1 MLKKLLIANRGEIA
15 CRILKSCKK
24 LNIPTVAV
32 FSEADRHTPH
42 VLEADEAYCLGPA
55 PVSESY
61 LQTDKIIEICKK
73 TGADG
78 VHPGYG
84 LLSENLEFAQAC
96 EDAGIAFVGPTPEQ
110 IEKFGLKH
118 TARELAEKSEVPM
131 LPGTGL
137 LGSAGEAVERA
148 EAIGYPVILKSVAGG
163 GGIGMRVCEEPGAL
177 AKAFEEVEHLS
188 QANFG
193 QAGIYLEKFV
203 SRARH
208 VEVQIFGNGEGRIVT
223 LGERD
228 CSSQRRNQKV
238 IEETPAPGISDELR
252 EALAVSARRLASSVG
267 YRSAGTVEFLVNA
280 DTEDFYFLEVNTR
293 LQVEH
298 GVSEEVTGVDLVEWM
313 LQLAGGQDPTGDQES
328 VPVSGHSIQ
337 VRVYAE
343 DPRKNYQPS
352 SGTLT
357 EVSFPEGV
365 RCDTWV
371 ARGTEVTPYYDPLLA
386 KIIVYGKDREEAI
399 AKMRDALE
407 KTQLYGI
414 ELNLEYLSRIIES
427 PTFVQGKITTAFL
440 KTFTY
445 ETTGVDVLV
454 PGTQTSIQDYPGR
467 LGYWDIGVP
476 PSGPMDSLAFRMANR
491 LVGNESGA
499 AALEITLSGPTLKF
513 NQSAVL
519 ALAGAEMPAELDGM
533 PVPFWKAFPV
543 NPGSVLKLG
552 SVGDVGCRTYL
563 AVAGG
568 FDVPDYLGSK
578 STFAMGQFGG
588 HAGRTLVAGDVLHLF
603 AGVGTDVADCPEI
616 APSSIPRYSNSWEL
630 RVTYG
635 PHGAPDF
642 FQEEDIDAFLESKFE
657 VHYNSARTGIRLIA
671 PTKPKW
677 ARKDGGEAGLHPSNV
692 HDNPYAIGAVNFTG
706 DMPIILGPDGPS
718 LGGFVCAVTIVQ
730 ADLWMIGQIRPGD
743 TVHFSPISQEEANS
757 LEQDQDSAVAKLDR
771 AVHTPYVTPSADRG
785 SCIRALLTEEENP
798 VRVTY
803 RPCGDK
809 YLLIEYGPIVLDIS
823 LRFRV
828 YSLMEW
834 IREKELPGIIDVTP
848 GVRSL
853 QIHYDSRMLTLDQL
867 MEALLQAEKELPS
880 VDELEIPTRVIHL
893 PMSWNN
899 EMTQMAVRK
908 YEKSVRKD
916 APWCPSNIEFIRRIN
931 GLESVEEVEK
941 IVFSAS
947 YLVMGL
953 GDVYLGAPAAV
964 PVDPRHRLLTTKY
977 NPARTWT
984 AEGTVGIGGVYMCIY
999 GMDSPGGYQ
1008 LVGQSLPIWNR
1019 YLATG
1024 PFEPE
1029 KPWLLRFFDQVR
1041 FFPVSEEELVEMR
1054 RDFHSGKYEIQIETE
1069 TFSLKKYNQFLAE
1082 NQASIESFQATQQ
1095 KAFEEKRERWEE
1107 AGQAAANETWEEAP
1121 PPEEIEL
1128 PEGHEAITSH
1138 INGNVWKLLVAEG
1151 DTVEAGDTVAILE
1164 AMKMEISVV
1173 AISGGVVT
1181 KMVVDE
1187 GSAVKTGQQL
1197 LLVKTH

>member
-1 MLKKLLIANRGEIA
+1 MLKKVLIANRGEIA
-15 CRILKSCKK
+15 CRVLRSCKK

-55 PVSESY
+55 AVSESY
-61 LQTDKIIEICKK
+61 LKADKIIEICRK

-84 LLSENLEFAQAC
+84 LLSENLDFAQAC
-96 EDAGIAFVGPTPEQ
+96 ENAGIAFIGPTPEQ

-118 TARELAEKSEVPM
+118 TARELAEKSAVPM

-137 LGSAGEAVERA
+137 LASAEEALA
-148 EAIGYPVILKSVAGG
+148 HGDSIGYPVILKSVAGG
-163 GGIGMRVCEEPGAL
+163 GGIGMRVCEEPGSL
-177 AKAFEEVEHLS
+177 TKAFEEVEHLS
-188 QANFG
+188 KANFG
-193 QAGIYLEKFV
+193 QSGIYLEKFV

-208 VEVQIFGNGEGRIVT
+208 VEVQIFGNGEGKIVT

-238 IEETPAPGISDELR
+238 IEETPAPGISPELR
-252 EALAVSARRLASSVG
+252 QALADSARRLASSVG

-313 LQLAGGQDPTGDQES
+313 LKLAGGEDPTGDHEA
-328 VPVSGHSIQ
+328 VPVCGHSIQ

-343 DPRKNYQPS
+343 DPRKDYQPS

-357 EVSFPEGV
+357 EVAFPEDV

-386 KIIVYGKDREEAI
+386 KIIVLGKDRSEAI
-399 AKMRDALE
+399 AKMRDAID
-407 KTQLYGI
+407 KTRLYGI
-414 ELNLEYLSRIIES
+414 ELNLEYLRRIIDDK
-427 PTFVQGKITTAFL
+427 TFVEGKITTAFL
-440 KTFTY
+440 KTFAY
-445 ETTGVDVLV
+445 ETTAVDVLV

-476 PSGPMDSLAFRMANR
+476 PSGPMDGLAFRVANR
-491 LVGNESGA
+491 LVGNEAGA

-513 NQSAVL
+513 NQSTVV
-519 ALAGAEMPAELDGM
+519 ALAGADMSAELDGM
-533 PVPFWKAFPV
+533 PVPLWKAFPV
-543 NPGSVLKLG
+543 NAGSILKLG
-552 SVGDVGCRTYL
+552 SVGNVGCRTYL

-603 AGVGTDVADCPEI
+603 SDATTDSAECPTL
-616 APSSIPRYSNSWEL
+616 APSSIPEYSNSWDV

-642 FQEEDIDAFLESKFE
+642 FLEEDIDAFLESKFE

-730 ADLWMIGQIRPGD
+730 ADLWMAGQIRPGD
-743 TVHFSPISQEEANS
+743 TVKFVPISQEEANS
-757 LEQDQDSAVAKLDR
+757 LEQDQDASIAKLDR
-771 AVHTPYVTPSADRG
+771 ALHTPFVTTSPERG
-785 SCIRALLTEEENP
+785 SCIKALLTEEENP

-828 YSLMEW
+828 HSLMEW
-834 IREKELPGIIDVTP
+834 IRENTLPGIIDVTP
-848 GVRSL
+848 GVRTL
-853 QIHYDSRMLTLDQL
+853 QIHYDSRILTLDQL
-867 MEALLQAEKELPS
+867 MDALLRAEKELS
-880 VDELEIPTRVIHL
+880 GIDELEIPTRVMHL

-931 GLESVEEVEK
+931 GLDSVEEVEK

-999 GMDSPGGYQ
+999 GMASPGGYQ

-1019 YLATG
+1019 YRSTG

-1041 FFPVSEEELVEMR
+1041 FFPVSEEELVEAH
-1054 RDFHSGKYEIQIETE
+1054 RDFHSGEYEIKIERE
-1069 TFSLKKYNQFLAE
+1069 NFSLRKYNQFIAE
-1082 NQASIESFQATQQ
+1082 NRESIETFQATQR
-1095 KAFEEKRERWEE
+1095 KAFEEERRRWEE
-1107 AGQAAANETWEEAP
+1107 AGQASANESWEEAP
-1121 PPEEIEL
+1121 PPEEVEL
-1128 PEGHEAITSH
+1128 PAGHEAVTSH
-1138 INGNVWKLLVAEG
+1138 INGNVWKIMVKEG
-1151 DTVEAGDTVAILE
+1151 DTVEAGETLLILE
-1164 AMKMEISVV
+1164 AMKMEINVV
-1173 AISGGVVT
+1173 AISGGEVT
-1181 KMVVDE
+1181 KIVAEE
-1187 GSAVKTGQQL
+1187 GIGVKTGQQL